1 MFHPWMA
8 VNTST
13 NFTSADYDVNT
24 TADVQDESFVPNLFK
39 WNGAEMVFLLILFI
53 SGVVGNILVIYVYH
67 LKWRRSNFTLF
78 IEVLAAIDLTNCLV
92 SLTLF
97 FVLTLYKGDKFGP
110 LCGTASYVAIG
121 TALSSGFVLVI
132 VAFDRNWKIH
142 NPIKREITLGMTR
155 KMCCGAVLVGMAASI
170 PGTFMF
176 GRKETVYIDDGNSF
190 NLTWCFF
197 KTNAFKSFTMY
208 IFASVL
214 GVVFLFI
221 MTSLSVLY
229 FSIWRA
235 LKVHLQ
241 RRASLGCS
249 RTRVSLGGKD
259 SHGNYYRAQKT
270 TARLFFIITIA
281 FFLTY
286 FPYFI
291 ALCILI
297 FKDNDPDFLSPVSK
311 AFVDLAKLS
320 PMMSNVINPIIYSLS
335 STRFRR
341 EIVMIFKGVGKSS
354 SGKKKSVIDQPV
366 RLNFKHSHS
375 ASSLGGSRA
384 VSNDHINIVFAKIPS
399 TDRQTLT

>member
-1 MFHPWMA
+1 MDINNSM
-8 VNTST
+8 
-13 NFTSADYDVNT
+13 NFTTAGYDVNS
-24 TADVQDESFVPNLFK
+24 TADEHSESFVPNLFK
-39 WNGAEMVFLLILFI
+39 WNGAEMIFLIILFVAGI
-53 SGVVGNILVIYVYH
+53 VGNTLVIYVYH
-67 LKWRRSNFTLF
+67 VKWRRSNFTLF

-92 SLTLF
+92 SLSLF

-110 LCGTASYVAIG
+110 VCSTASYVAIG

-142 NPIKREITLGMTR
+142 NPIKHELTIGMTW
-155 KMCCGAVLVGMAASI
+155 KMCLAAVVVGMAASI

-176 GRKETVYIDDGNSF
+176 GRKETVYVDDGGVAF
-190 NLTWCFF
+190 NHTWCFF
-197 KTNAFKSFTMY
+197 KAHAFKSYTMY

-221 MTSLSVLY
+221 LTSLSVLY
-229 FSIWRA
+229 FLIWRA
-235 LKVHLQ
+235 LRVHLQ

-249 RTRVSLGGKD
+249 RIRVSLGGKD

-291 ALCILI
+291 ALYILI
-297 FKDNDPDFLSPVSK
+297 FKDTDPEFLSPVGK

-341 EIVMIFKGVGKSS
+341 EIVMIFKGVSRSS
-354 SGKKKSVIDQPV
+354 PGKKKNVVDQPV

-375 ASSLGGSRA
+375 ASSLGGSKA
-384 VSNDHINIVFAKIPS
+384 ISNDHINIVFAKIPI
-399 TDRQTLT
+399 TDRQTLS